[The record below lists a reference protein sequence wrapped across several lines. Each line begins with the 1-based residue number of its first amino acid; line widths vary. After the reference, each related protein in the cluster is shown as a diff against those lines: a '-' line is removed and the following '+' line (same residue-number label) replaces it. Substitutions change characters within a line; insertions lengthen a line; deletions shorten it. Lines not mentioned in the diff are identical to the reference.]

1 MLFLFIFLP
10 KFPWLVAGD
19 WNQVIFVRERYNPDR
34 PPESAETAAAVTT
47 APSES
52 GPVKKKTKKQA
63 KLSTFFDTKP
73 SDTPADSASNAASE
87 TETAPKNIPEG
98 TVMLQ
103 DVLYLLPDSRFN
115 GEGRWTQIETPDFYF
130 INTYVPNSG
139 QNLERLD
146 YRCDEW

>member
-1 MLFLFIFLP
+1 M
-10 KFPWLVAGD
+10 
-19 WNQVIFVRERYNPDR
+19 RELYNPDR
-34 PPESAETAAAVTT
+34 PPMAANTATVTT
-47 APSES
+47 AAS
-52 GPVKKKTKKQA
+52 GNGPEKKKTKKQA
-63 KLSTFFDTKP
+63 KLSTFFDAK
-73 SDTPADSASNAASE
+73 PADVSEDSSSKIADE
-87 TETAPKNIPEG
+87 TETNIPKNIPEG

-103 DVLYLLPDSRFN
+103 DVLFLLPDSRFN

>member
-1 MLFLFIFLP
+1 
-10 KFPWLVAGD
+10 
-19 WNQVIFVRERYNPDR
+19 VREKHNPDR
-34 PPESAETAAAVTT
+34 PVQSAQDAAVT

-52 GPVKKKTKKQA
+52 GPEKKKPKKQA
-63 KLSTFFDTKP
+63 KLSAFFDSKL
-73 SDTPADSASNAASE
+73 ADSSAGSPSKAASE

-98 TVMLQ
+98 TVTLQ
-103 DVLYLLPDSRFN
+103 DVLFLLPDARFN

-146 YRCDEW
+146 YRCDEWYVD

>member
-1 MLFLFIFLP
+1 
-10 KFPWLVAGD
+10 
-19 WNQVIFVRERYNPDR
+19 VREKHNPDR
-34 PPESAETAAAVTT
+34 PSESAEAAAVA

-52 GPVKKKTKKQA
+52 GPEKKKTKKQA
-63 KLSTFFDTKP
+63 KLSTFFDAK
-73 SDTPADSASNAASE
+73 PADTTAGSPSKAASE
-87 TETAPKNIPEG
+87 TVTAPKNIHEG

>member
-1 MLFLFIFLP
+1 
-10 KFPWLVAGD
+10 
-19 WNQVIFVRERYNPDR
+19 VREKHNPDR
-34 PPESAETAAAVTT
+34 PSESAEAAAVA

-52 GPVKKKTKKQA
+52 GPEKKKTKKQA
-63 KLSTFFDTKP
+63 KLSTFFDAK
-73 SDTPADSASNAASE
+73 PADATAGSQSKAASE
-87 TETAPKNIPEG
+87 TVTAPKNNHEG

>member
-1 MLFLFIFLP
+1 M
-10 KFPWLVAGD
+10 
-19 WNQVIFVRERYNPDR
+19 
-34 PPESAETAAAVTT
+34 
-47 APSES
+47 
-52 GPVKKKTKKQA
+52 KKKTKKQA